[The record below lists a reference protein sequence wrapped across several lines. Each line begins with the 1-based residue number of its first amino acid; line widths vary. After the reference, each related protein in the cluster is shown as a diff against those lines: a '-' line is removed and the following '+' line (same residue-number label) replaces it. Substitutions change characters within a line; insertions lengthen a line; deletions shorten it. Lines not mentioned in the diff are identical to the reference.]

1 MRRIIKDNV
10 PDFWSAYLRRHHNS
24 RYDDLDTTEEGK
36 QLRRQIREHM
46 LEHQKMICCYC
57 CKSIDS
63 SNSHNEHIKPKD
75 LFPQNS
81 MDYDNLLVSCTSKN
95 TCGMAKG
102 NHYDLMNFVSPLQ
115 EGCEEHFS
123 FFPDGQIKGE
133 TDEGAATVECLNLN
147 TYDLRQ
153 ARKQQY
159 KECCNMAR
167 YMGKDYI
174 FEAYMQEK
182 DGSLPRFV
190 DMITY
195 FYNRGDFDSDVI
207 NDAAEERLL

>member
-10 PDFWSAYLRRHHNS
+10 PDFWGAYLRRHRKS

-36 QLRRQIREHM
+36 RLRKQIREHM
-46 LEHQKMICCYC
+46 LEHQKRICCYC

-102 NHYDLMNFVSPLQ
+102 NHYDPMKFVSPLQ

-123 FFPDGQIKGE
+123 FFPDGRIKGK
-133 TDEGAATVECLNLN
+133 TKKGAATVECLNLN

-153 ARKQQY
+153 ARKKQY
-159 KECCNMAR
+159 NECCDMAR
-167 YMGKDYI
+167 GMGKDYI

-182 DGSLPRFV
+182 DGNLPRFV